1 MEALDVGGYVL
12 VSLAALVFLFLQS
25 WFAATVVRRVVGVP
39 TGWPRTLAVG
49 LAMSA
54 LVAVTVQ
61 YLYRAGTGQNQTGL
75 DVSPGVAVLFLVL
88 ALGWI
93 FALGVGALVMLE
105 AAFPTGTLPS
115 PQSLFFG
122 WKSRRRRARRYTQV
136 VSIAVR
142 HGLGSQLRGFGGDS
156 PGREVKT
163 ARALRESLSEAG
175 VTFVKLGQMLSTRR
189 DILPPVFVHE
199 LETLQ
204 TQVSPEPWSVIEP
217 AIEERLGRPISEV
230 FSRIDSTPLAA
241 ASVAQVHEAKLL
253 DGTEVIVKVQ
263 RPKAVD
269 QVAQDLDIILRL
281 AAWLNKTTTWGKDLG
296 VRSLA
301 AGFANTLEEELDY
314 RSELDNMASI
324 EASLE
329 RSGKFDVTVPHGYP
343 ELSGERLLV
352 MDRLPGQPV
361 SQAGALLSRLSDA
374 ERSRLATT
382 LLGATLEQI
391 IGDGIFHADLHA
403 GNIFITPDG
412 KLGLLD
418 FGAVGRLD
426 PGTQASLGLMLYS
439 IDQNDS
445 AGATDALIELLG
457 RPDGLDDRAVERA
470 VGELL
475 LRYGG
480 GTRAMQGQKLFDD
493 LFNLVL
499 AHRFSVPAPI
509 SAAFRAMASVEGAL
523 LTIDPNFDVVAVSR
537 QEGNR
542 LVKSKLKGTKITD
555 ELQRRALQLMP
566 MIDRM
571 PRRINKIT
579 EDLEQGRFSMN
590 MRVLENPSDRSFL
603 TGLFQQ
609 LIVAVLAGAAVVGAI
624 MLITS
629 DEGPLLT
636 KDIHLYSFFG
646 FILLFGGFVLSMRSL
661 MLVFRR
667 DGDD

>member
-49 LAMSA
+49 LVMSA
-54 LVAVTVQ
+54 VVAVTVQ
-61 YLYRAGTGQNQTGL
+61 YLYRAGTGQNTTGL
-75 DVSPGVAVLFLVL
+75 DVSPGVAVLFMVL

-105 AAFPTGTLPS
+105 AAFPTGSLPS

-122 WKSRRRRARRYTQV
+122 WKSRRRRARRYAQV

-163 ARALRESLSEAG
+163 ARALKESLAEAG

-189 DILPPVFVHE
+189 DILPPVFVRE

-204 TQVSPEPWSVIEP
+204 TEVTTEPWSVIEP
-217 AIEERLGRPISEV
+217 AITERLGRPIDEV
-230 FSRIDSTPLAA
+230 FARIGSTPLAA
-241 ASVAQVHEAKLL
+241 ASVAQVHEATLL

-263 RPKAVD
+263 RPKALN
-269 QVAQDLDIILRL
+269 QVTQDLDIILRL
-281 AAWLNKTTTWGKDLG
+281 AAWLNKTTTWGRDLG
-296 VRSLA
+296 VKSLA

-314 RSELDNMASI
+314 RIELDNMASI
-324 EASLE
+324 EASLT

-343 ELSGERLLV
+343 GLSGERLLV

-361 SQAGALLSRLSDA
+361 SRAGALLTGLSDA

-403 GNIFITPDG
+403 GNIFITPEG

-426 PGTQASLGLMLYS
+426 PGTQTSLGLMLYS

-445 AGATDALIELLG
+445 AGATDAIIELLG
-457 RPDGLDDRAVERA
+457 RPDGLDDRDVERA

-480 GTRAMQGQKLFDD
+480 GIRAAQGQKLFDD

-509 SAAFRAMASVEGAL
+509 SAAFRAMATVEGAL

-537 QEGNR
+537 REGNR
-542 LVKSKLKGTKITD
+542 LVRSKLKGTKITD

-603 TGLFQQ
+603 TSLFQQ

-646 FILLFGGFVLSMRSL
+646 FVLLFGGFVLSMRSL
-661 MLVFRR
+661 MLVFKR
-667 DGDD
+667 DGQG